1 MEPNYGKMINLNGI
15 NYHKW
20 REKMKD
26 LLLVKRL
33 HLSMFTTKKPE
44 NKSDE
49 DWAFEHEM
57 VCGYIR
63 QWVDDNVFNHIV
75 NDTHAKTLW
84 KTLWDKLETLY
95 ASKSGN
101 NKLFLLK
108 QAMNLRYKE
117 GTSISDHLSEFQ
129 GCFDQLSSMGVKF
142 EDEILGLWL
151 LNTLPDSW
159 ENLHVTLT
167 NSAPSGVVTMNFVKI
182 AILNEE
188 VRRQT

>member
-1 MEPNYGKMINLNGI
+1 
-15 NYHKW
+15 
-20 REKMKD
+20 MKE

-33 HLSMFTTKKPE
+33 HLPVFTTQKPE

-49 DWAFEHEM
+49 DWVFEHEM

-63 QWVDDNVFNHIV
+63 QWVNDNVLNHIA
-75 NDTHAKTLW
+75 NDTHA

-117 GTSISDHLSEFQ
+117 GMSISDHLSEFQ
-129 GCFDQLSSMGVKF
+129 GCFDQLSSIGVKF
-142 EDEILGLWL
+142 EDEILGFGCL
-151 LNTLPDSW
+151 
-159 ENLHVTLT
+159 
-167 NSAPSGVVTMNFVKI
+167 
-182 AILNEE
+182 ILFLIHA
-188 VRRQT
+188 RIFMLR